1 MTITPTFMR
10 GEPCIADTDPLKGLS
25 IFEDKERLGVELMR
39 FFSEDQQAQALI
51 ANSMVG
57 DDFTEL

>member
-10 GEPCIADTDPLKGLS
+10 GELCIADTDPLKGLS

-39 FFSEDQQAQALI
+39 SFSEDQQAQALI